1 MTSLLAYS
9 LYAGIF
15 LLAGYAAYRLILAAE
30 KQPALNRAALIGL
43 YAVSLCAILVPDIR
57 PAASAAAPAGTVVAD
72 MPEFIGAAASA
83 APSRALRLCVVL
95 YVVVAGGIAAST
107 LLAFVR
113 LWTVVLCGRRL
124 RCGAYTI
131 VLLSGK
137 TVPFSML
144 RYIVMSEDD
153 YARYGDMIV
162 AHEIGHLSRHHW
174 LDLLLAQVVCIIMWY
189 NPAAWLMRA
198 ELRRVHE
205 YQADGAAILSGVDT
219 RAYQMLLIEK
229 AAGVRL
235 QSLANGLNHSNISKR
250 ITMMY
255 KQNSR
260 AARRMRVF
268 ALVPAML
275 VALAAANSP
284 VVASALSTVRATAV
298 APAPQA
304 ATAGK
309 VVAVKNTEKS
319 ASAQM
324 APSKLPEYPGGQQE
338 MFKYLAYSVKYPAE
352 AMNAGVQGRVLVN
365 FTVKADGSI
374 ADVKVAQSVSP
385 ALDAEAVRVVSEMPR
400 WNPATNESGEAV
412 NCTFALPVQFKLT
425 DTGKKKTE
433 AKPARTFDDV
443 VVVGYGTTKKE
454 PDSAGKIASGAA
466 DAAAPAVY
474 FVNGER
480 RVGGIDDIDPATIES
495 ITVKKDDPQYPGGA
509 IYITLK

>member
-1 MTSLLAYS
+1 MLAYS

-15 LLAGYAAYRLILAAE
+15 LLAGYAAYRLLLAGE
-30 KQPALNRAALIGL
+30 KQPALNRATLLGL
-43 YAVSLCAILVPDIR
+43 YAISLCAFFLPDIR
-57 PAASAAAPAGTVVAD
+57 MAAVSAPVEAAIEPGMPELLHTAPAAP
-72 MPEFIGAAASA
+72 
-83 APSRALRLCVVL
+83 PSRMLLACVAVYALGAGA
-95 YVVVAGGIAAST
+95 VAVST
-107 LLAFVR
+107 LISLVR
-113 LWTVVLCGRRL
+113 LSAVLLCGRCL

-137 TVPFSML
+137 TVPCSML
-144 RYIVMSEDD
+144 RHIVMSEDD

-162 AHEIGHLSRHHW
+162 AHEAGHLSRRHW
-174 LDLLLAQVVCIIMWY
+174 LDLLLAQAVCIVMWY

-198 ELRRVHE
+198 GLRRVHE
-205 YQADGAAILSGVDT
+205 YQADSSALLSGVDA

-235 QSLANGLNHSNISKR
+235 QSLANSLNHSNISKR

-260 AARRMRVF
+260 AARRMRVL

-275 VALAAANSP
+275 VALAAVNSP
-284 VVASALSTVRATAV
+284 AVASALSSVRATEM
-298 APAPQA
+298 APASAPKV

-309 VVAVKNTEKS
+309 VVAVKSTEKS
-319 ASAQM
+319 ATAQM
-324 APSKLPEYPGGQQE
+324 APSKLPEFPGGQQE

-352 AMNAGVQGRVLVN
+352 AVEAGVQGKVLVK
-365 FTVKADGSI
+365 FTVKADGSV
-374 ADVKVAQSVSP
+374 ADIEVAQSVMP
-385 ALDAEAVRVVSEMPR
+385 VLDAEALRVVSEMPR
-400 WNPATNESGEAV
+400 WTPATNESGEAV
-412 NCTFALPVQFKLT
+412 DCTFALPVQFKLT
-425 DTGKKKTE
+425 DTGKKKTD

-454 PDSAGKIASGAA
+454 SDSAGKIASGAT
-466 DAAAPAVY
+466 DATAPAVY

-495 ITVKKDDPQYPGGA
+495 ITVKKDNPQYPGGA
-509 IYITLK
+509 VYITLK